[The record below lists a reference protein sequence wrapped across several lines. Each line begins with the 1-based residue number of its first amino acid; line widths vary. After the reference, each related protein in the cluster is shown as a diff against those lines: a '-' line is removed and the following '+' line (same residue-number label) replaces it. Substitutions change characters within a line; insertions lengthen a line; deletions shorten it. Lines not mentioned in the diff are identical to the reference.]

1 MYSITDAH
9 KALSCGR
16 STVYSIM
23 KEAGIETTK
32 SGLSQLMTDEQF
44 QRLQE
49 IYFEKYPNRKP
60 KELIQERSSTFRI
73 DLESN
78 EVEVLKSKQQIRSYR
93 DALEEERKVSARAH
107 QRDAEHIEDLR
118 QERDHYKELLKI
130 MNEKNS
136 ELHERNSELQNLL
149 LGDRLKPQSPAIS
162 QRTPVKFPEYDP
174 NVDTLTKPMFS
185 ESDLKQ
191 PPEDSQKPG
200 EAIYLPNLTGNTQP
214 EKTGSWQLEAFS
226 EDSPPLSPDEA
237 MIRYFK
243 GRFPQRTPDMP
254 DLLRYLEESGFPH
267 TRDAASTRLAK
278 LRRKQ
283 RAARESGEL

>member
-1 MYSITDAH
+1 MEVVHS
-9 KALSCGR
+9 
-16 STVYSIM
+16 
-23 KEAGIETTK
+23 KERFIPV
-32 SGLSQLMTDEQF
+32 QD
-44 QRLQE
+44 
-49 IYFEKYPNRKP
+49 I
-60 KELIQERSSTFRI
+60 
-73 DLESN
+73 
-78 EVEVLKSKQQIRSYR
+78 
-93 DALEEERKVSARAH
+93 LEEERKISARAH

-118 QERDHYKELLKI
+118 KQLEGKDRIIESLLEIIKNQKEPA
-130 MNEKNS
+130 S
-136 ELHERNSELQNLL
+136 EPKAS
-149 LGDRLKPQSPAIS
+149 AIV

-191 PPEDSQKPG
+191 SPENAQKPG
-200 EAIYLPNLTGNTQP
+200 EAIYLPNLTRSTQP

-226 EDSPPLSPDEA
+226 EDGPPLSPDEA
-237 MIRYFK
+237 VMRYFK
-243 GRFPQRTPDMP
+243 GRLPQRTPDMP

>member
-49 IYFEKYPNRKP
+49 LYFEKYPNRKP
-60 KELIQERSSTFRI
+60 KEFIKERSSTFRV

-78 EVEVLKSKQQIRSYR
+78 EVEVLESKQQIRSYQ
-93 DALEEERKVSARAH
+93 DVLEEDRKRAAER
-107 QRDAEHIEDLR
+107 IEDLHKQLEDKDKQLEGKDR
-118 QERDHYKELLKI
+118 IIESLLEIIKNQKEPA
-130 MNEKNS
+130 S
-136 ELHERNSELQNLL
+136 EPKAS
-149 LGDRLKPQSPAIS
+149 AIV

-226 EDSPPLSPDEA
+226 EDGPPLSPDEA

>member
-60 KELIQERSSTFRI
+60 KEFIKERSSTFRV

-78 EVEVLKSKQQIRSYR
+78 EVEVLESKQQIRSYE
-93 DALEEERKVSARAH
+93 DVLEEERKRS
-107 QRDAEHIEDLR
+107 AEHIEDLR
-118 QERDHYKELLKI
+118 KQLEDKDKQLEGKDRIIESLLEIIKNQKEPA
-130 MNEKNS
+130 S
-136 ELHERNSELQNLL
+136 EPKAS
-149 LGDRLKPQSPAIS
+149 AIV

-185 ESDLKQ
+185 ESDFKQ
-191 PPEDSQKPG
+191 PPEDTQKPG
-200 EAIYLPNLTGNTQP
+200 EAIYLPNLTGSKQP
-214 EKTGSWQLEAFS
+214 EKIGSWQLEAFS
-226 EDSPPLSPDEA
+226 EDGPPLSPDEA
-237 MIRYFK
+237 VMRYFK
-243 GRFPQRTPDMP
+243 GRLPQRTPDMP
-254 DLLRYLEESGFPH
+254 DLLRYLENSGFPH

>member
-60 KELIQERSSTFRI
+60 KEFIQERSSTFRV

-78 EVEVLKSKQQIRSYR
+78 KVEVLESKQQIRSYE
-93 DALEEERKVSARAH
+93 DVLEEERKWFTKNH

-118 QERDHYKELLKI
+118 KQLEGKDRIIESLLEIIKNQKEPA
-130 MNEKNS
+130 S
-136 ELHERNSELQNLL
+136 EPKAS
-149 LGDRLKPQSPAIS
+149 AIV

-185 ESDLKQ
+185 ESDFKQ
-191 PPEDSQKPG
+191 PPEDTQKPG
-200 EAIYLPNLTGNTQP
+200 EAIYLPNLTGSTQP

-226 EDSPPLSPDEA
+226 EDGPPLSPDEA
-237 MIRYFK
+237 VTRYFK
-243 GRFPQRTPDMP
+243 GRFPQRTPNMP

-283 RAARESGEL
+283 RAARESGAL

>member
-1 MYSITDAH
+1 MRSISDIH
-9 KALSCGR
+9 RELGCGR
-16 STVYSIM
+16 NTIYPVI
-23 KEAGIETTK
+23 EAAGVEPTLE
-32 SGLSQLMTDEQF
+32 GLAKIFTDEDF
-44 QRLQE
+44 QKIQE
-49 IYFEKYPNRKP
+49 VYYRKYPNRKP
-60 KELIQERSSTFRI
+60 KELTKEISTLFKI
-73 DLESN
+73 DSDDQN
-78 EVEVLKSKQQIRSYR
+78 VEVIHSKEMFIPVQDI
-93 DALEEERKVSARAH
+93 LEEERKISARAH

-118 QERDHYKELLKI
+118 KQLEGKDRIIESLLEIIKNQKEPA
-130 MNEKNS
+130 S
-136 ELHERNSELQNLL
+136 EPKAS
-149 LGDRLKPQSPAIS
+149 AIV

-191 PPEDSQKPG
+191 PPEDAQKPG
-200 EAIYLPNLTGNTQP
+200 EAIYLPNFKENTRP

-226 EDSPPLSPDEA
+226 DGPPLSPDEA
-237 MIRYFK
+237 VMRYFK

-283 RAARESGEL
+283 RAARESGTL

>member
-44 QRLQE
+44 KKLQE

-60 KELIQERSSTFRI
+60 KEFIKERSSTFRV

-78 EVEVLKSKQQIRSYR
+78 EVEVLESKQQTRSYE
-93 DALEEERKVSARAH
+93 DVLEEERKWFTKNH

-118 QERDHYKELLKI
+118 KEADGLRKQLEAKDRIIESLLEI
-130 MNEKNS
+130 IKNQKEPVS
-136 ELHERNSELQNLL
+136 KL
-149 LGDRLKPQSPAIS
+149 QSPAIS
-162 QRTPVKFPEYDP
+162 QRTPGNFPEYDP

-191 PPEDSQKPG
+191 PPEDAQKPG
-200 EAIYLPNLTGNTQP
+200 EAIHLPNLTRNTQP

-226 EDSPPLSPDEA
+226 EDGPPLSPDEA

-243 GRFPQRTPDMP
+243 GRLPQRTPDMD
-254 DLLRYLEESGFPH
+254 DLIRYLEESGFPH

-283 RAARESGEL
+283 RAARESGAL

>member
-1 MYSITDAH
+1 MRSISDIH
-9 KALSCGR
+9 RELCCGR
-16 STVYSIM
+16 NTIYPVI
-23 KEAGIETTK
+23 EAAGVEPTLE
-32 SGLSQLMTDEQF
+32 GLAKMFTDEDF
-44 QRLQE
+44 QKIQE
-49 IYFEKYPNRKP
+49 VYYRKYPNRKP
-60 KELIQERSSTFRI
+60 KELTKEISTLFKI
-73 DLESN
+73 DSDDKN
-78 EVEVLKSKQQIRSYR
+78 VEVIHSKERFIPVQDI
-93 DALEEERKVSARAH
+93 LEEERKISARAH

-118 QERDHYKELLKI
+118 KQLEGKDRIIESLLEIIKNQKEPA
-130 MNEKNS
+130 S
-136 ELHERNSELQNLL
+136 
-149 LGDRLKPQSPAIS
+149 KPQASAIV

-191 PPEDSQKPG
+191 PPEDAQKPG
-200 EAIYLPNLTGNTQP
+200 EAIYLPNFGGIQP

-226 EDSPPLSPDEA
+226 EDGPPLSPDEA

-283 RAARESGEL
+283 RAARESGAL

>member
-49 IYFEKYPNRKP
+49 LYFEKYPNRKP
-60 KELIQERSSTFRI
+60 KEFIKERSSTFRV

-78 EVEVLKSKQQIRSYR
+78 EVEVLESKQQIRSYQ
-93 DALEEERKVSARAH
+93 DVLEEDRKRAAER
-107 QRDAEHIEDLR
+107 IEDLHKQLEDKDKQLEGKDR
-118 QERDHYKELLKI
+118 IIESLLEIIKNQKEPA
-130 MNEKNS
+130 S
-136 ELHERNSELQNLL
+136 EPKAS
-149 LGDRLKPQSPAIS
+149 AIV

-191 PPEDSQKPG
+191 PPENTQKPG